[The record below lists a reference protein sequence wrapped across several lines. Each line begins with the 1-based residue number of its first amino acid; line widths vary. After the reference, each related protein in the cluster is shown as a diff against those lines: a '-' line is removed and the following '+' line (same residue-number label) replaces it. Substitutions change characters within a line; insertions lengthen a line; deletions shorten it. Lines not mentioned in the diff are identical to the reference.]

1 MPHTPIERAEAQAGT
16 RDDAGTPALHTLL
29 FALLG
34 GPTAWSVHLLGSYT
48 LLAYACSSG
57 WTGVRPALVAIAL
70 LALAVTAWSGLVA
83 RRHWRVAR
91 AIDRPEDD
99 AWDARMGER
108 TARVSFLMVTGLVL
122 SLIFA
127 IGIVYEGITIFLAP
141 LCSAGVWS

>member
-1 MPHTPIERAEAQAGT
+1 MPHTPIERADAQGGT
-16 RDDAGTPALHTLL
+16 RDDAGTPALPTLL

-34 GPTAWSVHLLGSYT
+34 GATAWSFHLLASYT

-57 WTGVRPALVAIAL
+57 WSGARPALVAIAL
-70 LALAVTAWSGLVA
+70 VALAVTAWSGVVA
-83 RRHWRVAR
+83 RRRWRVAR

-127 IGIVYEGITIFLAP
+127 LGIVYEGIAVFLAP
-141 LCSAGVWS
+141 LCPAGVWS